1 MWLDFLIYHDAG
13 IPYLRPAEESKIN
26 DKLIEKSEERQTTPN
41 ATPIIS
47 MNAGDQ
53 KFIDEIV

>member
-1 MWLDFLIYHDAG
+1 MASLDAG
-13 IPYLRPAEESKIN
+13 IPYLRPAEESIIK
-26 DKLIEKSEERQTTPN
+26 DKLIEKAEERQTTPT

>member
-1 MWLDFLIYHDAG
+1 MHGLSSHDAG
-13 IPYLRPAEESKIN
+13 IPYLRPAEESKIK
-26 DKLIEKSEERQTTPN
+26 DKLIEKAEERQTTPN